1 MTAITR
7 DTPTHTRVSLPHA
20 IKDTLVIT
28 RRNLLR
34 NVRLPQLLIFA
45 TVQPVMF
52 LLLTKVMYRF
62 IPVRSQEESP
72 SRPVAAHGRVQ
83 A

>member
-1 MTAITR
+1 MTAITEQAPSHIKV
-7 DTPTHTRVSLPHA
+7 TLPHA

-52 LLLTKVMYRF
+52 LLLLITSSEGRSVGHSLPS
-62 IPVRSQEESP
+62 PVVTTSIGSCR
-72 SRPVAAHGRVQ
+72 AC
-83 A
+83 